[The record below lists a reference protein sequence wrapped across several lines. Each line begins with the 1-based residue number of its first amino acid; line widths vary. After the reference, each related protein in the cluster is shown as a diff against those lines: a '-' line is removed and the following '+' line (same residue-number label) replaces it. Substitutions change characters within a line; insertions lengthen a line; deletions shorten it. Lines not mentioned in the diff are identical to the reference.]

1 MKIILADD
9 HSLVRDSLRQYIS
22 MLGDAVDIQEASD
35 LGEVMVHA
43 SDPTPPDLILLDL
56 QMPGMNGVLSIAEV
70 RKAFGNPP
78 IVIISAIADSNVIA
92 GALKNGANGYIPK
105 TMNGKS
111 LVTALRLV
119 LDGETYVP
127 PALLNAK
134 EARVPAPTVLG
145 SGPARDIPGGLSRL
159 SARESAVLRLL
170 ISGKSNK
177 EIARELDLQEV
188 TVKVHLRNVYR
199 KINATNRTDA
209 VRIALSQSGIEE
221 WLAQVEQASAAQV
234 AAQQQKNSA

>member
-1 MKIILADD
+1 MRIILADD

-22 MLGDAVDIQEASD
+22 MLADDVVIDEASD
-35 LGEVMVHA
+35 LAEVMAHA
-43 SDPTPPDLILLDL
+43 NGAQKPDLILLDL
-56 QMPGMNGVLSIAEV
+56 QMPGMNSVASIADV
-70 RKAFGNPP
+70 RKAFGSPP
-78 IVIISAIADSNVIA
+78 IVIISANADSTIIA

-134 EARVPAPTVLG
+134 ETRATAAALPG
-145 SGPARDIPGGLSRL
+145 NEPARYIPGGLSRL
-159 SARESAVLRLL
+159 SAREAAVLRLL

-209 VRIALSQSGIEE
+209 VRIILSQTGVDE
-221 WLAQVEQASAAQV
+221 WLKQGEAASAAQD
-234 AAQQQKNSA
+234 QQKTRA